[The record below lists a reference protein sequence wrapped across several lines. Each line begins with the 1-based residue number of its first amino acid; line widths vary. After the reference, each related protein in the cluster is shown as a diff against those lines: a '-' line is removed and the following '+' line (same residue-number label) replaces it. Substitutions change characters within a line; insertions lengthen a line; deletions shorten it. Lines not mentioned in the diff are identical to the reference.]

1 MGKSKGRVTYD
12 PPLLPFNF
20 MSCLN
25 IDHPYD
31 NTIYLG
37 VLRNDLQ
44 AALAEVD
51 EASTLPNHCSL
62 NSSISWLFA
71 AIENTQ
77 AQLIILGV
85 APDDTCYITDFDG
98 EQLAD
103 FDEQLI
109 TCL

>member
-1 MGKSKGRVTYD
+1 
-12 PPLLPFNF
+12 

-37 VLRNDLQ
+37 ALRTDLQ

-51 EASTLPNHCSL
+51 EASILPNNCSL
-62 NSSISWLFA
+62 NSSISWLWA

-77 AQLIILGV
+77 AQLIILGTP
-85 APDDTCYITDFDG
+85 PDDTCYIVDFDN

-103 FDEQLI
+103 FDGELI